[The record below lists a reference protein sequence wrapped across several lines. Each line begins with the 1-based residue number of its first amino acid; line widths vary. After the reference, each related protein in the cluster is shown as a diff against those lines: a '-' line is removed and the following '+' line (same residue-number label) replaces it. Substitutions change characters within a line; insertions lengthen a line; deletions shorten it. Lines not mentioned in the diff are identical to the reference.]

1 MQDPPRTAQC
11 SACVLKSDIEPT
23 YAMVLAT
30 GQATMPAIREVLT
43 RELEQA
49 PIDCVSAFCMTCRQC
64 RWIANHPTYS
74 EACTEALWC
83 QRQLASFNQFVESL

>member
-1 MQDPPRTAQC
+1 
-11 SACVLKSDIEPT
+11 
-23 YAMVLAT
+23 MVLAT

-49 PIDCVSAFCMTCRQC
+49 PIDCVSAFCVTCRQC

-74 EACTEALWC
+74 EACTEAADAAMPRAL
-83 QRQLASFNQFVESL
+83 RPNLYRTVKVSGGELRARARPADFFRHPPPP